1 MSKGKTRQ
9 SAPAAGRSAMPGNLQ
24 FILDQGISLLQQGQL
39 APAEVYFRQV
49 LTAVP
54 QHLDALQFLG
64 VIEYQK
70 GHFAAAAELLQ
81 QAIDL
86 APDAPGLHCNLG
98 LAQQELGYPEQAL
111 ASYDRAL
118 ALTPKFVEALNNRGN
133 VLRQLGRL
141 AESAASY
148 RRALT
153 SRPDFVEALFNLGIT
168 LIAQDQADEALIPL
182 ARCLRLAPGHLGAW
196 GQYGV
201 ALMALNK
208 HADALTCFERFLSQ
222 MPNDAEAHFR
232 RGKALLALGRPDEA
246 LQAYGVAAQIRP
258 DIPEVHYNIG
268 NVLVDQGRVEESIAA
283 FNEALARRPDFPE
296 AIYELGGALQDIGR
310 YDEAAAS
317 YERLLMLAPDHRYAL
332 GNLFYCRQFVA
343 NWRRHAEQH
352 YALTASADGVVR
364 DMPFP
369 FLAVSDDPALQ
380 LRCARAY
387 AASSYL
393 PATTPLCTS
402 QPYGHTRIRIAYVSA
417 DFREHALS
425 YLLAG
430 VFEVHDQARFEV
442 WGISLKAGDSSA
454 MATRVAAAFEH
465 FIDASALRDDEVAR
479 LLREQEIDIAIDLN
493 GHTQDARTAIFAAR
507 PAPVQVNY
515 LGFPGSMGA
524 DYIDYIIADDFV
536 IPEAARPH
544 YAEQVVHL
552 PECFQGNDDR
562 RVIDPQPQTRASHG
576 LPEKSFV
583 FCAFNNT
590 YKLSPEFFDIW
601 MRLLAAVP
609 DSVLWLASTD
619 ASVQRN
625 LRAEAERRGIAP
637 ERLIFSPRI
646 RYAEHLARLQL
657 ADLFLD
663 TLPFNAGT
671 TASDALWAGVPVL
684 TCAGRAFSARMAG
697 SLLRALG
704 LPELITGSLAAYEAR
719 ALELAANPASL
730 SELRARLASN
740 RTTHPLFNTR
750 RFTRHLE
757 QAYLAMQQRVE
768 AGLPPDHLV
777 ISGEPSPA

>member
-1 MSKGKTRQ
+1 
-9 SAPAAGRSAMPGNLQ
+9 MPGNLQ
-24 FILDQGISLLQQGQL
+24 FILDQGISLLRQGQL
-39 APAEVYFRQV
+39 ASAEAYFRQV

-70 GHFAAAAELLQ
+70 GRFAAAAELLQ
-81 QAIDL
+81 SAIDL

-98 LAQQELGYPEQAL
+98 LAQQELGHPEQAL

-118 ALTPKFVEALNNRGN
+118 DLMPKFVEALNNRGN

-153 SRPDFVEALFNLGIT
+153 SRPDFIEALFNLGIT
-168 LIAQDQADEALIPL
+168 QIAQGQPDQAVTPL
-182 ARCLRLAPGHLGAW
+182 ARCLRLAPGHLAAW
-196 GQYGV
+196 GQYGD
-201 ALMALNK
+201 ALMAQNK
-208 HADALTCFERFLSQ
+208 HADALTCFERILSHSA
-222 MPNDAEAHFR
+222 NDAEAHFR
-232 RGKALLALGRPDEA
+232 RGNALLALGRPDEA
-246 LQAYGVAAQIRP
+246 LRAYGNAAQIRP

-268 NVLVDQGRVEESIAA
+268 NVLVDQGRVEESIVM
-283 FNEALARRPDFPE
+283 FNLALARRPDFPE
-296 AIYELGGALQDIGR
+296 AIYDLGGALQDIGR
-310 YDEAAAS
+310 YDEAAAR
-317 YERLLMLAPDHRYAL
+317 YERLLELAPDYRYAL

-343 NWRRHAEQH
+343 DWRRHAEQR
-352 YALTASADGVVR
+352 YALVASADGIVH

-380 LRCARAY
+380 LRCARDY
-387 AASSYL
+387 TASTYL
-393 PATTPLCTS
+393 PATAPLTTT
-402 QPYGHTRIRIAYVSA
+402 QPYAHTRIRLAYVSA

-430 VFEVHDQARFEV
+430 VFEVHDRTRFEV

-465 FIDASALRDDEVAR
+465 FIDASALNDNEVAR
-479 LLREQEIDIAIDLN
+479 QLRDLEIDIAIDLT
-493 GHTQDARTAIFAAR
+493 GHTQDARTAIFAAW

-524 DYIDYIIADDFV
+524 AYIDYIIADDFV

-544 YAEQVVHL
+544 YAEQVVYL
-552 PECFQGNDDR
+552 PECFQGNDDQ
-562 RVIDPQPQTRASHG
+562 RVIDPQPQTRAAHG

-590 YKLSPEFFDIW
+590 YKLTPEFFDIW

-609 DSVLWLASTD
+609 DSVLWLASAD

-625 LRAEAERRGIAP
+625 LRAEAERRGVAP
-637 ERLIFSPRI
+637 ERLVFSPRI
-646 RYAEHLARLQL
+646 RYAEHLSRLQL

-719 ALELAANPASL
+719 ALELAVNPSAL
-730 SELRARLASN
+730 SELRSRLASN
-740 RTTHPLFNTR
+740 RTTHPLFDTR

-757 QAYLAMQQRVE
+757 QAYLAMQQRID

-777 ISGEPSPA
+777 IAAEPSPA

>member
-1 MSKGKTRQ
+1 MGKEKPRH
-9 SAPAAGRSAMPGNLQ
+9 PAAGTGNSRLPGNLQ
-24 FILDQGISLLQQGQL
+24 FILDQGISLLQQGQAAL
-39 APAEVYFRQV
+39 AEVYFRQV
-49 LTAVP
+49 LASVP
-54 QHLDALQFLG
+54 QNIDALQFLG

-70 GHFAAAAELLQ
+70 GRFAAAAELLQ
-81 QAIDL
+81 CAVDH

-98 LAQQELGYPEQAL
+98 LAQQELGHPELAL
-111 ASYDRAL
+111 ACYDRAL
-118 ALTPKFVEALNNRGN
+118 ALKPKFVEALNNRGN
-133 VLRQLGRL
+133 VLRELGRL

-148 RRALT
+148 RRALM
-153 SRPDFVEALFNLGIT
+153 SRPDFIEALFNLGIT
-168 LIAQDQADEALIPL
+168 QIAQGQADQALTPL

-201 ALMALNK
+201 ALMTLDK
-208 HADALTCFERFLSQ
+208 QADALGCFERILSHT
-222 MPNDAEAHFR
+222 PNDAEAHYW
-232 RGKALLALGRPDEA
+232 RGNALLALGRPDDA
-246 LQAYGVAAQIRP
+246 LQAYGNAARIRP

-268 NVLVDQGRVEESIAA
+268 NVLVDQGRAEEGIGA
-283 FNEALARRPDFPE
+283 FNQALARRPDYPE
-296 AIYELGGALQDIGR
+296 ALYNRGGAEQELGR

-317 YERLLMLAPDHRYAL
+317 YERLLKLAPDHRYAL
-332 GNLFYCRQFVA
+332 GKLFHCRQFVA
-343 NWRRHAEQH
+343 NWRRHAEQRS
-352 YALTASADGVVR
+352 ALAASTDGEVR

-380 LRCARAY
+380 LRCAQAY
-387 AASSYL
+387 TAARHP
-393 PATTPLCTS
+393 PAAAPLRDPR
-402 QPYGHTRIRIAYVSA
+402 PYGHPRIRIAYVSA
-417 DFREHALS
+417 DFCEHALS

-430 VFEVHDQARFEV
+430 VFEAHDRARFEV
-442 WGISLKAGDSSA
+442 WGFALKAGDGSA
-454 MATRVAAAFEH
+454 MANRVAAAFEH
-465 FIDASALRDDEVAR
+465 FVDASAMRDDEVAR
-479 LLREQEIDIAIDLN
+479 QLRDLEIDIAIDLT

-515 LGFPGSMGA
+515 LGYPGSMGA
-524 DYIDYIIADDFV
+524 GYIDYIIADDFV

-552 PECFQGNDDR
+552 PDCFQGNDDR
-562 RVIDPQPQTRASHG
+562 RIIDPQPQTRAAHG
-576 LPEKSFV
+576 LPEKAFV

-590 YKLSPEFFDIW
+590 YKLTPEFFDIW

-625 LRAEAERRGIAP
+625 LRAEAERRGVAP
-637 ERLIFSPRI
+637 ERLVFSPRI

-697 SLLRALG
+697 SLLRAIG
-704 LPELITGSLAAYEAR
+704 LPELITGTLAAYEAR
-719 ALELAANPASL
+719 ALELATNRAAL
-730 SELRARLASN
+730 AELRARLASN
-740 RTTHPLFNTR
+740 RTTHPLFDTR
-750 RFTRHLE
+750 RFTRHIE
-757 QAYLAMQQRVE
+757 QAYLAMQQRVD

-777 ISGEPSPA
+777 IAAEVSAA

>member
-1 MSKGKTRQ
+1 MSKGNTRQ

-70 GHFAAAAELLQ
+70 GRFAAAAELLQ
-81 QAIDL
+81 SAIDL

-98 LAQQELGYPEQAL
+98 LAQQELGHPEQAL

-118 ALTPKFVEALNNRGN
+118 ALTPKFVEVLNNRGN
-133 VLRQLGRL
+133 VLRELGRQG
-141 AESAASY
+141 EAAACY
-148 RRALT
+148 QRAL
-153 SRPDFVEALFNLGIT
+153 SIRPDFVEALYNLGVS
-168 LIAQDQADEALIPL
+168 LIVREKAEEALGHL
-182 ARCLRLAPGHLGAW
+182 ARCLRIAPGHIGAL
-196 GQYGV
+196 GQYGI
-201 ALMALNK
+201 ALMALK
-208 HADALTCFERFLSQ
+208 RPKDALACFERVLAVE
-222 MPNDAEAHFR
+222 PDDAETHFQ
-232 RGKALLALGRPDEA
+232 RGNALLLLERLEEAAVSYRQAGNIRQDVPEAYFNLGTVLLDLRRHEEAIDALDRALKLRPVYVEA
-246 LQAYGVAAQIRP
+246 L
-258 DIPEVHYNIG
+258 YNKG
-268 NVLVDQGRVEESIAA
+268 DALHELLRHEEAV
-283 FNEALARRPDFPE
+283 FT
-296 AIYELGGALQDIGR
+296 YQ
-310 YDEAAAS
+310 
-317 YERLLMLAPDHRYAL
+317 RLLQYEPAYKYTL
-332 GNLFYCRQFVA
+332 GKLFNSWQFSC
-343 NWRRHAEQH
+343 NWTSYSENVETLVGSMGNSIVQ
-352 YALTASADGVVR
+352 
-364 DMPFP
+364 DMPFS

-380 LRCARAY
+380 LLCAQAY
-387 AASSYL
+387 TTNKYPASAA
-393 PATTPLCTS
+393 PLCPS
-402 QPYGHTRIRIAYVSA
+402 QGYAHDKIRIAYVSA
-417 DFREHALS
+417 DFRDHPLC

-430 VFEVHDQARFEV
+430 VFESHDRERFETI
-442 WGISLKAGDSSA
+442 GIGLGASDGSA
-454 MATRVAAAFEH
+454 LGQRVEEAFDR
-465 FIDASALRDDEVAR
+465 FIDVSRMQDQEVAILIR
-479 LLREQEIDIAIDLN
+479 DLEVDIAVHLTGYTEN
-493 GHTQDARTAIFAAR
+493 CRMAIFAQR

-544 YAEQVVHL
+544 YAEQVVYL

-562 RVIDPQPQTRASHG
+562 RVIDPQPQTRAAHG
-576 LPEKSFV
+576 LPEKAFV

-590 YKLSPEFFDIW
+590 YKLTPEFFDIW

-609 DSVLWLASTD
+609 DSVLWLASAD

-625 LRAEAERRGIAP
+625 LRAEAERRGVAP
-637 ERLIFSPRI
+637 ERLVFSPRI
-646 RYAEHLARLQL
+646 RYAEHLARLRL

-704 LPELITGSLAAYEAR
+704 LPELITGNLASYEAR
-719 ALELAANPASL
+719 ALDLAANPAAL
-730 SELRARLASN
+730 SELRARLANN
-740 RTTHPLFNTR
+740 RATHPLFDTR

-757 QAYLAMQQRVE
+757 AAYKSMWTRQQQGEAPAAIRVTQLE
-768 AGLPPDHLV
+768 
-777 ISGEPSPA
+777 S

>member
-1 MSKGKTRQ
+1 MSKGITRQ
-9 SAPAAGRSAMPGNLQ
+9 SAAAAGRSAMPGNLQ

-70 GHFAAAAELLQ
+70 GRFAAAAELLQ
-81 QAIDL
+81 SAIDL

-98 LAQQELGYPEQAL
+98 LAQQELGHPEQAL

-148 RRALT
+148 RRALS
-153 SRPDFVEALFNLGIT
+153 SRPDFIEALFNLGIT
-168 LIAQDQADEALIPL
+168 QIAQGQADQAVTPL

-208 HADALTCFERFLSQ
+208 HADALNCFERILSHTA
-222 MPNDAEAHFR
+222 NDAEAHYW
-232 RGKALLALGRPDEA
+232 RGNALLALGRPDEA
-246 LQAYGVAAQIRP
+246 LQAYGNAAQIRP

-268 NVLVDQGRVEESIAA
+268 NVLLDQGRVEEGIAA
-283 FNEALARRPDFPE
+283 FNQALDRRPAFPE
-296 AIYELGGALQDIGR
+296 ALYNRGGAEQDLGR
-310 YDEAAAS
+310 YDDAAAT
-317 YERLLMLAPDHRYAL
+317 YEHLLTLVPDHRYAL
-332 GNLFYCRQFVA
+332 GRLFHCRQFGA
-343 NWRRHAEQH
+343 NWRRHAEQRS
-352 YALTASADGVVR
+352 ALVASADGVVR

-380 LRCARAY
+380 LRCAQAY
-387 AASSYL
+387 TAAKYP
-393 PATTPLCTS
+393 PAATPLCS
-402 QPYGHTRIRIAYVSA
+402 GKPYAHQRIRLAYVSA
-417 DFREHALS
+417 DFCEHALS

-430 VFEVHDQARFEV
+430 VFETHDRALFEV
-442 WGISLKAGDSSA
+442 WGISLKPGDGSA
-454 MATRVAAAFEH
+454 MAGRVATAFEH
-465 FIDASALRDDEVAR
+465 FIDASALNDNEVAR
-479 LLREQEIDIAIDLN
+479 QLRDLEIDIAIDLT

-524 DYIDYIIADDFV
+524 AYIDYIIADDFV

-562 RVIDPQPQTRASHG
+562 RAIDTQPQTRAAHG
-576 LPEKSFV
+576 LPEKAFV

-590 YKLSPEFFDIW
+590 YKLTPEFFDLW

-609 DSVLWLASTD
+609 DSVLWLASAD

-637 ERLIFSPRI
+637 ERLVFSPRI

-719 ALELAANPASL
+719 ALELAANPAVL
-730 SELRARLASN
+730 SALRSRLANN
-740 RTTHPLFNTR
+740 RATHPLFDTR

-757 QAYLAMQQRVE
+757 QAYLAMQQRVD

-777 ISGEPSPA
+777 IAAELSAA

>member
-9 SAPAAGRSAMPGNLQ
+9 SAPGAGRSAMPGNLQ

-54 QHLDALQFLG
+54 QQFDALQFLG

-70 GHFAAAAELLQ
+70 GRFAAAAELLQ
-81 QAIDL
+81 RAIDL

-98 LAQQELGYPEQAL
+98 LAQQELGHPEQAL

-118 ALTPKFVEALNNRGN
+118 ALMPKFVEALNNRGN
-133 VLRQLGRL
+133 VLRELGRL

-153 SRPDFVEALFNLGIT
+153 SRPDFIEALFNLGIT
-168 LIAQDQADEALIPL
+168 QIAQGQADQALSPL
-182 ARCLRLAPGHLGAW
+182 ARCLRLVPGHLGAW

-208 HADALTCFERFLSQ
+208 HADALTCFERILAHTA
-222 MPNDAEAHFR
+222 NDAEAHYW
-232 RGKALLALGRPDEA
+232 RGNALLALGRSDEA
-246 LQAYGVAAQIRP
+246 LLAYGNAAQIRP

-268 NVLVDQGRVEESIAA
+268 NVLVDQGRVEEGIAA
-283 FNEALARRPDFPE
+283 FDQALARRPAFAE
-296 AIYELGGALQDIGR
+296 ALYNRGGAEQELGR
-310 YDEAAAS
+310 YEDAAAT
-317 YERLLMLAPDHRYAL
+317 YEHLLTLAPDHRYAL
-332 GNLFYCRQFVA
+332 GRLFHCRQFVA
-343 NWRRHAEQH
+343 NWRRHAEQRN
-352 YALTASADGVVR
+352 ALVASADGRVH
-364 DMPFP
+364 DIPFP

-380 LRCARAY
+380 LRCAHAY
-387 AASSYL
+387 TAAKYP
-393 PATTPLCTS
+393 PAATPLCS
-402 QPYGHTRIRIAYVSA
+402 GQPYAHPRLRLAYVSA
-417 DFREHALS
+417 DFSEHALS

-430 VFEVHDQARFEV
+430 VFEAHDRARFEV
-442 WGISLKAGDSSA
+442 WGIALKPSDGSA
-454 MATRVAAAFEH
+454 MAARVAAAFEH
-465 FIDASALRDDEVAR
+465 FIDASALNNDEEVAR
-479 LLREQEIDIAIDLN
+479 LLREQEIDIAIDLT

-515 LGFPGSMGA
+515 LGYPGSMGA
-524 DYIDYIIADDFV
+524 AYIDYIIADDFV

-552 PECFQGNDDR
+552 PDCFQGNDDR
-562 RVIDPQPQTRASHG
+562 RVIDAQPQTRASHG
-576 LPEKSFV
+576 LPEKSFI

-590 YKLSPEFFDIW
+590 YKLTPEFFDIW

-609 DSVLWLASTD
+609 DSVLWLASGD

-625 LRAEAERRGIAP
+625 LRAEAERRGVAP
-637 ERLIFSPRI
+637 ERLVFSPRI

-719 ALELAANPASL
+719 ALELASNPATL
-730 SELRARLASN
+730 GELRARLAN
-740 RTTHPLFNTR
+740 HRTTHPLFDTR

-757 QAYLAMQQRVE
+757 QAYLAMQQRID

-777 ISGEPSPA
+777 IAAEL

>member
-1 MSKGKTRQ
+1 MGKGKTRQ

-24 FILDQGISLLQQGQL
+24 FILDQGISLLQQGQQ

-70 GHFAAAAELLQ
+70 GRFAAAAELLQ

-98 LAQQELGYPEQAL
+98 LAQQELGHPEQAL

-133 VLRQLGRL
+133 VLRELGRL

-153 SRPDFVEALFNLGIT
+153 SRPDFIEALFNLGIT
-168 LIAQDQADEALIPL
+168 QIAQGQADQALTPL

-208 HADALTCFERFLSQ
+208 QADALSCFERILAHTA
-222 MPNDAEAHFR
+222 NDAEAHYW
-232 RGKALLALGRPDEA
+232 RGNALLALGRPEEA
-246 LQAYGVAAQIRP
+246 LQAYGNAAQIRP

-268 NVLVDQGRVEESIAA
+268 NVLLDQGRVEEGIAA
-283 FNEALARRPDFPE
+283 FNQALARRPAFPE
-296 AIYELGGALQDIGR
+296 ALYNRGGAEQDLGR
-310 YDEAAAS
+310 YDDAAAT
-317 YERLLMLAPDHRYAL
+317 YEHLLSLVPDHRYAL
-332 GNLFYCRQFVA
+332 GRLFHCRQFVA
-343 NWRRHAEQH
+343 NWRRHAEQRS
-352 YALTASADGVVR
+352 ALAAGADGVVR

-380 LRCARAY
+380 LRCAQAY
-387 AASSYL
+387 TAARHP
-393 PATTPLCTS
+393 PAATPLCS
-402 QPYGHTRIRIAYVSA
+402 GRPYAHPRLRLAYVSA
-417 DFREHALS
+417 DFCEHALS

-430 VFEVHDQARFEV
+430 VFEAHDRARFEV
-442 WGISLKAGDSSA
+442 WGVSLKPGDGSA
-454 MATRVAAAFEH
+454 MAARVTTAFEH
-465 FIDASALRDDEVAR
+465 FIDASALNDDEVAR
-479 LLREQEIDIAIDLN
+479 QLRDLEIDIAIDLT

-524 DYIDYIIADDFV
+524 AYIDYIIADDFV

-552 PECFQGNDDR
+552 PDCFQGNDDR
-562 RVIDPQPQTRASHG
+562 RAIDPQPQTRTSHG

-590 YKLSPEFFDIW
+590 YKLTPEFFDIW

-609 DSVLWLASTD
+609 DSVLWLASVD

-625 LRAEAERRGIAP
+625 LCAEAERRGVAP
-637 ERLIFSPRI
+637 ERLVFSPRI

-704 LPELITGSLAAYEAR
+704 LPELITGNLAAYEAR
-719 ALELAANPASL
+719 ALELAVNPAAL
-730 SELRARLASN
+730 GELRARLANN
-740 RTTHPLFNTR
+740 RATHPLFDTR

-757 QAYLAMQQRVE
+757 AAYTSMWTRQQQGEAPAAIRVT
-768 AGLPPDHLV
+768 PLV
-777 ISGEPSPA
+777 

>member
-1 MSKGKTRQ
+1 MGKGKNRQ

-39 APAEVYFRQV
+39 APAEAYFRQV

-54 QHLDALQFLG
+54 QQIDALQFLG

-70 GHFAAAAELLQ
+70 GRFAAAAELLQ
-81 QAIDL
+81 RAIDL

-98 LAQQELGYPEQAL
+98 LAQQELGHPEQAL

-118 ALTPKFVEALNNRGN
+118 ALMPKFVEALNNRGN
-133 VLRQLGRL
+133 VLRELGRL

-153 SRPDFVEALFNLGIT
+153 SRPDFIEALFNLGIT
-168 LIAQDQADEALIPL
+168 QIVQGQADQAVTPL

-196 GQYGV
+196 GQYGI

-208 HADALTCFERFLSQ
+208 HADALGCFERILEHTA
-222 MPNDAEAHFR
+222 NDAEAHYW
-232 RGKALLALGRPDEA
+232 RGNALLALVRPDEA
-246 LQAYGVAAQIRP
+246 LQAYGNAAQIRP

-268 NVLVDQGRVEESIAA
+268 NVLLDQGRVEEGIAA
-283 FNEALARRPDFPE
+283 FDQALARRPAFPE
-296 AIYELGGALQDIGR
+296 ALYNRGGAEQDLGR
-310 YDEAAAS
+310 YDDAAAT
-317 YERLLMLAPDHRYAL
+317 YEHLLTLAPDHRYAL
-332 GNLFYCRQFVA
+332 GRLFHCRQFVA

-352 YALTASADGVVR
+352 SALVASTDGVVR

-380 LRCARAY
+380 LRCAQAY
-387 AASSYL
+387 TATKHPPAA
-393 PATTPLCTS
+393 TPLCS
-402 QPYGHTRIRIAYVSA
+402 GQPYAHQRIRLAYVSA
-417 DFREHALS
+417 DFCEHALS

-430 VFEVHDQARFEV
+430 VFEAHDRGSFEV
-442 WGISLKAGDSSA
+442 WGISLKPGDGSA

-465 FIDASALRDDEVAR
+465 FIDASALNDNEVAR
-479 LLREQEIDIAIDLN
+479 QLRDLEIDIAIDLT

-524 DYIDYIIADDFV
+524 AYIDYIIADDFV
-536 IPEAARPH
+536 IPEEARPH
-544 YAEQVVHL
+544 YAEQVVLL
-552 PECFQGNDDR
+552 PDCFQGNDDR
-562 RVIDPQPQTRASHG
+562 RVIDAQPQTRAAHG
-576 LPEKSFV
+576 LPEKAFV

-590 YKLSPEFFDIW
+590 YKLTPEFFDIW

-609 DSVLWLASTD
+609 DSVLWLASAD

-625 LRAEAERRGIAP
+625 LRAEAERRGVAP
-637 ERLIFSPRI
+637 ERLVFSPRI

-697 SLLRALG
+697 SLLRAIG
-704 LPELITGSLAAYEAR
+704 LPELITGNLATYEAR
-719 ALELAANPASL
+719 ALELASNPAAL

-740 RTTHPLFNTR
+740 RTTHPLFDTR

-757 QAYLAMQQRVE
+757 QAFLAMQQRVD

-777 ISGEPSPA
+777 VAAEPSPA

>member
-1 MSKGKTRQ
+1 MSKGITRQ
-9 SAPAAGRSAMPGNLQ
+9 SAPGAGRSAMPGNLQ
-24 FILDQGISLLQQGQL
+24 FILDQGISLLQQGQP
-39 APAEVYFRQV
+39 APAEAYFRQV

-70 GHFAAAAELLQ
+70 GRFAAAAELLQ
-81 QAIDL
+81 WAIDL

-98 LAQQELGYPEQAL
+98 LAQQELGHPERAL

-118 ALTPKFVEALNNRGN
+118 ALMPKFVEALNNRGN
-133 VLRQLGRL
+133 VLRELGRL

-153 SRPDFVEALFNLGIT
+153 SRPDFIEALFNLGIT
-168 LIAQDQADEALIPL
+168 QIAQGQADQAVTPL

-196 GQYGV
+196 GQYGI

-208 HADALTCFERFLSQ
+208 HGDALSCFERILSHTA
-222 MPNDAEAHFR
+222 NDAEAHYW
-232 RGKALLALGRPDEA
+232 RGNALLALGRPDEA
-246 LQAYGVAAQIRP
+246 LSAYGNAAQIRP
-258 DIPEVHYNIG
+258 DIAEVHYNIG
-268 NVLVDQGRVEESIAA
+268 NVLLDQGRVEEGIAA
-283 FNEALARRPDFPE
+283 FDQALARRPAFPE
-296 AIYELGGALQDIGR
+296 AIYNRGGAEQDLGR
-310 YDEAAAS
+310 YDEAAAT
-317 YERLLMLAPDHRYAL
+317 YEHLLSLVPDHRYAL
-332 GNLFYCRQFVA
+332 GRLFHCRQFVA
-343 NWRRHAEQH
+343 NWRRHAELRS
-352 YALTASADGVVR
+352 ALVASADGVVR

-380 LRCARAY
+380 LRCAQAY
-387 AASSYL
+387 TAAKHP
-393 PATTPLCTS
+393 PAATQLCS
-402 QPYGHTRIRIAYVSA
+402 GQPYAHQRIRLAYVSA
-417 DFREHALS
+417 DFCEHALS

-430 VFEVHDQARFEV
+430 VFEAHDRARFEV
-442 WGISLKAGDSSA
+442 WGISLKPGDGSA

-465 FIDASALRDDEVAR
+465 FIDASALNDDEVAR
-479 LLREQEIDIAIDLN
+479 QLRDLEIDIAVDLT

-524 DYIDYIIADDFV
+524 AYIDYIIADDFV

-544 YAEQVVHL
+544 YAEQVVYL

-562 RVIDPQPQTRASHG
+562 RVIAPQPQTRASHG

-590 YKLSPEFFDIW
+590 YKLTPEFFDIW

-609 DSVLWLASTD
+609 ESVLWLASAD

-625 LRAEAERRGIAP
+625 LRAEAERREVAP
-637 ERLIFSPRI
+637 ERLVFSPRI

-704 LPELITGSLAAYEAR
+704 LPELITGNLATYEAR
-719 ALELAANPASL
+719 ALELASNPAAL

-740 RTTHPLFNTR
+740 RTTHPLFDTR

-757 QAYLAMQQRVE
+757 QVYLAMQQRVE
-768 AGLPPDHLV
+768 AGLPPDRLV
-777 ISGEPSPA
+777 IAAEPSPA